1 MCLDLIVAVVV
12 LANLSIAGFFVY
24 SLQRSRSRRTRPLW
38 KSVTAYGG
46 ISTVFVGAFYLLSN
60 PRPSLLGLSA
70 GMLYLLIGSF
80 VATIEVPGYLF
91 LRRRD
96 QRVLDYLEDWRT
108 EMVKVGYDFGNYS
121 TLKSKSEE
129 GKAILEEVG
138 TYRFVADFIE
148 YSGRIQNVDKGLWTL
163 TLGEVNRAMEAVQ
176 GRSKHPAPELIEI
189 FSLSGL
195 SFLIAQVLRL
205 VG

>member
-12 LANLSIAGFFVY
+12 LANLGIAGFFVF
-24 SLQRSRSRRTRPLW
+24 SLHRSKSRRTRPLW
-38 KSVTAYGG
+38 KFVTAYGV
-46 ISTVFVGAFYLLSN
+46 ISTVLVVPFYLLSN

-70 GMLYLLIGSF
+70 GTFYLLIGSF
-80 VATIEVPGYLF
+80 VLTIEVPGYLF

-96 QRVLDYLEDWRT
+96 QSVLDFLEDWRT

-129 GKAILEEVG
+129 GKATLEEVG
-138 TYRFVADFIE
+138 IYRVVIDFIDH
-148 YSGRIQNVDKGLWTL
+148 SGRIQNVDKGLWAL
-163 TLGEVNRAMEAVQ
+163 TLGEVNRAIDAVQ
-176 GRSKHPAPELIEI
+176 ARSKHPAPELIEI
-189 FSLSGL
+189 LSLSGL
-195 SFLIAQVLRL
+195 SFLIAQILRL